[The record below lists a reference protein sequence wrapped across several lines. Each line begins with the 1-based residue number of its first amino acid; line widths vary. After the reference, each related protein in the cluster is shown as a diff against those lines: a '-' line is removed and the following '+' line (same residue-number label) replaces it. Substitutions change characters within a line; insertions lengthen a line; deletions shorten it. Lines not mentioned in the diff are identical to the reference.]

1 MEVLDDEER
10 ERVFVFCRGV
20 VGASILRVTLAEV
33 TLRVVLSNKVD
44 RVDLLDDAF
53 ATPPGMIVREARLV
67 PLLEGVD
74 TVRLCD
80 AADRFLVAVLATST
94 VRFTGRDRF
103 ALLRV
108 ERLEDDWDWDGAG
121 LEGVDAVDLLGRD
134 LEDREDALGAVAAAG
149 VFAGVDRL
157 F

>member
-33 TLRVVLSNKVD
+33 TLRVVLPNKVD

-53 ATPPGMIVREARLV
+53 ATPPGMIVREARLA

-108 ERLEDDWDWDGAG
+108 ERVVDDWDGAG
-121 LEGVDAVDLLGRD
+121 LEDVDGVDLLGRD
-134 LEDREDALGAVAAAG
+134 LEDREDTLGAVAAAG

>member
-53 ATPPGMIVREARLV
+53 ATPPGMIVREARLA

-108 ERLEDDWDWDGAG
+108 ERVVDDWDGAG
-121 LEGVDAVDLLGRD
+121 LEGVDGVDDLLDREF
-134 LEDREDALGAVAAAG
+134 EDRDALGAAG
-149 VFAGVDRL
+149 AGVDRL
-157 F
+157 S

>member
-1 MEVLDDEER
+1 MEVFTDEER

-20 VGASILRVTLAEV
+20 AGASILRATLAEV
-33 TLRVVLSNKVD
+33 TLRFVVPGKID

-53 ATPPGMIVREARLV
+53 PAMPVVIVREARLA

-74 TVRLCD
+74 TVRVCD
-80 AADRFLVAVLATST
+80 AADRLLVAVLATST

-108 ERLEDDWDWDGAG
+108 ERVVDDWDGAG
-121 LEGVDAVDLLGRD
+121 LEGVDGVDDLLDREF
-134 LEDREDALGAVAAAG
+134 EDRDALEAAG
-149 VFAGVDRL
+149 AGVDRL
-157 F
+157 S